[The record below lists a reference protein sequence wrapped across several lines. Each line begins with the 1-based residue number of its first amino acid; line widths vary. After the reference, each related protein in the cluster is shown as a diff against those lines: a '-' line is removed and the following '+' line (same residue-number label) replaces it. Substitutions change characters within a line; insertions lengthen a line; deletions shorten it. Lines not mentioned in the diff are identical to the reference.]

1 MPENPFEFDGKYTPS
16 GDVRHVID
24 WSGYSGAVNIPEQ
37 LRLFYGFLEQ
47 PEKRRISF
55 IVQNGTVYRE
65 QFSFKIYSKDPQV
78 LEFNK
83 IFSQANGQIPNFSKS
98 VLTYDY
104 DTKGTN
110 IPGIPERL
118 KEEAADLLKDLKT
131 ILIVAVSVYL
141 AWKIFGDDI
150 LRGSQKRR

>member
-1 MPENPFEFDGKYTPS
+1 MR

-24 WSGYSGAVNIPEQ
+24 WSGYSGTVNIPET
-37 LRLFYGFLEQ
+37 LYSFYGFLHE
-47 PEKRRISF
+47 PERRKISF

-65 QFSFKIYSKDPQV
+65 QFSFKIYSKDSQV
-78 LEFNK
+78 SEFNR
-83 IFSQANGQIPNFSKS
+83 IFSESNIQIQNFSKS

-118 KEEAADLLKDLKT
+118 KEEAADLLKNLKM
-131 ILIVAVSVYL
+131 ILIVSVCAY
-141 AWKIFGDDI
+141 AGWKIFGDEI
-150 LRGSQKRR
+150 MGRRKR

>member
-1 MPENPFEFDGKYTPS
+1 MSLEFDGKYTPS

-24 WSGYSGAVNIPEQ
+24 WSGYSGTVNIPEA
-37 LRLFYGFLEQ
+37 LYSFYGFLHE
-47 PEKRRISF
+47 PERRKISF

-78 LEFNK
+78 SEFNK
-83 IFSQANGQIPNFSKS
+83 IFSQSNIQIPNFSKS

-110 IPGIPERL
+110 LPGIPERM
-118 KEEAADLLKDLKT
+118 KQEAEDLLKNLKT
-131 ILIVAVSVYL
+131 ILIVAVSAYL